1 MNIALVDDETSPNTG
16 KYIVLQLLEN
26 LVKKMKLECHLA
38 ALAICQYKVRI
49 VAVSTNIDY
58 LVRGDS
64 HQFGAGRYSEPFHA
78 LTGLILQIYTF
89 LWEVSKNLY
98 LF

>member
-1 MNIALVDDETSPNTG
+1 MDIALVDDETSSNPCEH
-16 KYIVLQLLEN
+16 IVLKLLEY
-26 LVKKMKLECHLA
+26 LIEEMKLECHLA

-49 VAVSTNIDY
+49 VTVSTDIHNLI
-58 LVRGDS
+58 RGDS